1 MYYTQRPSAR
11 ELLRHKFIK
20 HAKKTSCLVDLID
33 RYKRWKAS
41 GENSDSD
48 SEDTSRSKYVSDT
61 DSY

>member
-1 MYYTQRPSAR
+1 MYFQRLSAC

-48 SEDTSRSKYVSDT
+48 FEDTSRSKYVNDT